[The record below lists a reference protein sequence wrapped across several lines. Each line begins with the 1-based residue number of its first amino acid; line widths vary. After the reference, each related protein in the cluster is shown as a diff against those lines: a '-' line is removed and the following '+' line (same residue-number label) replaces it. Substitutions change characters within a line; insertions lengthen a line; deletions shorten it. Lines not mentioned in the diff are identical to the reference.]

1 MASWWSCKETF
12 RLWRKVEIFL
22 SPSLSHL
29 LSSSPPS
36 FRPSS
41 LSSLYPSPLFIYSFL
56 SRHLFIRPSLFFFL
70 PLSTRL
76 LCALPVSR
84 RIPLVA
90 QLRDSAGKLRLF
102 KARSAGKASSCLKE
116 AAWTQRTSPDVYT
129 LAHKQT
135 HMSHSEAYSFYYSV
149 FQLSK
154 PGICHLTQECL
165 LLFQLWTFVTETR
178 VIYFHYSAHKHTRC
192 VAG

>member
-1 MASWWSCKETF
+1 MKKSRNISVTIP
-12 RLWRKVEIFL
+12 L
-22 SPSLSHL
+22 PSTPFF
-29 LSSSPPS
+29 PPS
-36 FRPSS
+36 FLP
-41 LSSLYPSPLFIYSFL
+41 SSLYPSPLFIYSFL
-56 SRHLFIRPSLFFFL
+56 SRHLFIRPSLFLPLFFL

-149 FQLSK
+149 FQRFK

-178 VIYFHYSAHKHTRC
+178 VIYFHYSTHKHTRC
-192 VAG
+192 VEG

>member
-1 MASWWSCKETF
+1 MKKSRNISVTIPLQSTLF
-12 RLWRKVEIFL
+12 F
-22 SPSLSHL
+22 
-29 LSSSPPS
+29 PPS
-36 FRPSS
+36 FLPSS
-41 LSSLYPSPLFIYSFL
+41 LYSLYPSPLFIYSFL
-56 SRHLFIRPSLFFFL
+56 SRHLFIPPPSFCLPLSLSLSLFFL

-102 KARSAGKASSCLKE
+102 KARSAGKASSCLKD

-149 FQLSK
+149 FQLFK
-154 PGICHLTQECL
+154 PGICHLTQKCL
-165 LLFQLWTFVTETR
+165 PLFQLWTFVTETR
-178 VIYFHYSAHKHTRC
+178 VIYFHYSTHMHTRC
-192 VAG
+192 VEG